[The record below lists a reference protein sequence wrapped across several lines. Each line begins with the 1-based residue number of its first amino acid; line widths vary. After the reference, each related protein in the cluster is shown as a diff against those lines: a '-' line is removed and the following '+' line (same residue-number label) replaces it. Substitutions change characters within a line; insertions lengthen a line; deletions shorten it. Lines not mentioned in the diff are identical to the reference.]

1 MEKLAL
7 LGDQEDFHKLRRG
20 EDQREVICRRWGL
33 ARCIWAWGR
42 GVSGGAKVPIPGV
55 GQERGRCGKTG
66 GGLGVGVTNSPV
78 LLGLGM

>member
-1 MEKLAL
+1 MPDAF
-7 LGDQEDFHKLRRG
+7 GPG
-20 EDQREVICRRWGL
+20 
-33 ARCIWAWGR
+33 GR
-42 GVSGGAKVPIPGV
+42 GVSGGATVPIPGV

>member
-1 MEKLAL
+1 MPDAF
-7 LGDQEDFHKLRRG
+7 GPG
-20 EDQREVICRRWGL
+20 
-33 ARCIWAWGR
+33 GR

-66 GGLGVGVTNSPV
+66 GGLGVGVTNSSV

>member
-1 MEKLAL
+1 MPDAF
-7 LGDQEDFHKLRRG
+7 GPG
-20 EDQREVICRRWGL
+20 
-33 ARCIWAWGR
+33 GR

-78 LLGLGM
+78 LFSVSEGVSQSSM